1 MPELRP
7 VFSTVDARDKILS
20 AALDAFAEQGF
31 HGAAMRDIAQ
41 RAGVSQG
48 LIPHH
53 FGDKERL
60 WNMVGER
67 ISEDFLDF
75 IAPALSPG
83 EITAQ
88 SIPHLLEVY
97 MQYWRAHPAAL
108 RVQLWRVLGALDAER
123 RLRAERLTER
133 IVPLFKR
140 AQDAGFVR
148 ADIPAGQAMITTGA
162 LIQYRLHSALESECA
177 LAVTGDTSEDDSQF
191 LRYVFG
197 LIASPRLD
205 AR

>member
-20 AALDAFAEQGF
+20 AALDAFAEHGF
-31 HGAAMRDIAQ
+31 HGAAMRDIAR

-53 FGDKERL
+53 FGDKESL
-60 WNMVGER
+60 WNLVGER

-75 IAPALSPG
+75 IAPALEVDDVTSR
-83 EITAQ
+83 
-88 SIPHLLEVY
+88 SIPNLLEVY

-123 RLRAERLTER
+123 KLRAERLTER

-140 AQDAGFVR
+140 AQEAGYVR
-148 ADIPAGQAMITTGA
+148 SDIPAGQAMITTGA
-162 LIQYRLHSALESECA
+162 LIQYRLHSVLELACA
-177 LAVTGDTSEDDSQF
+177 LAVTGETAESDDQF
-191 LRYVFG
+191 LCYVYS
-197 LIASPRLD
+197 LIAAPPD
-205 AR
+205 TE